1 MFNMSKKRFQTIFI
15 TFLSLGFIGLQSL
28 STFAQVQ
35 LIQPEIEE
43 KVNELLQQMTLEE
56 KIGQLNLHNGSWD
69 VTGPV
74 PEGEYQQA
82 RYNLLKNGGV
92 GARPPIIFDE
102 LLSSE
107 KITQALDKLN

>member
-1 MFNMSKKRFQTIFI
+1 LASKISPLYMFNMSKKRFQTIFI

-69 VTGPV
+69 VTV
-74 PEGEYQQA
+74 LYQRVNINKRA
-82 RYNLLKNGGV
+82 IISLKMGV
-92 GARPPIIFDE
+92 
-102 LLSSE
+102 
-107 KITQALDKLN
+107 